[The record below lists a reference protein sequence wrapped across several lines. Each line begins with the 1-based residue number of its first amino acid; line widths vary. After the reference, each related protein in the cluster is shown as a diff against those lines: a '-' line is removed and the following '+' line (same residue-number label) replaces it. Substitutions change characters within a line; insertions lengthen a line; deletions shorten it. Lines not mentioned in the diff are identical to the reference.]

1 MYERMKIGITCYPTY
16 GGSGVVATELGM
28 ELAAR
33 GHEIHFISYAMPTRL
48 NPAHDR
54 IYFHEV
60 ETTAYPLFDHP
71 PYALALA
78 VKMAEVAE
86 SASLD
91 LLHVHY
97 AIPHSVS
104 ALLARSMAAPR
115 RLPFITTLHGTDITL
130 VGNDRSYLPIT
141 RFSIEQS
148 DGVTAI
154 SDYLRERTI
163 KEFDVRRPIE
173 VIRNFVNCDLYHRA
187 EDQSGRT
194 QWATNGE
201 AILMHLSNFRPVK
214 RILDAI
220 EIFALVRAKIP
231 AKLVLVGDGPD
242 RGAGEHLVRQ
252 KKISRD
258 VFFVGKQSNIQE
270 FLGLADLFLL
280 PSDLESFG
288 LAALEAMACEVPVI
302 ATNVGGVPE
311 VVTHGVDGYL
321 VAPRD
326 VAAAANFA
334 IQVLS
339 RADRGREMGQVA
351 RVNARKKFCS
361 NDVIPLY
368 EAYYRQVLEAP
379 ATGQAHA

>member
-1 MYERMKIGITCYPTY
+1 MKIGITCYPTY

-54 IYFHEV
+54 IFFHEV
-60 ETTAYPLFDHP
+60 ETTTYPLFDHP
-71 PYALALA
+71 PYALSLA

-86 SASLD
+86 SAPLD

-154 SDYLRERTI
+154 SDYLRDRTI
-163 KEFDVRRPIE
+163 KEFDIRRPIE

-187 EDQSGRT
+187 EDQSGRAE
-194 QWATNGE
+194 WAPDGE
-201 AILMHLSNFRPVK
+201 AVLMHLSNFRPVK
-214 RILDAI
+214 RVLDVI
-220 EIFALVRAKIP
+220 EIFALVRAKMP
-231 AKLVLVGDGPD
+231 AKLVLIGDGPD

-252 KKISRD
+252 KKLTRD
-258 VFFVGKQSNIQE
+258 VFFVGKQSNIQS

-311 VVTHGVDGYL
+311 VITHGVDGYL

-326 VAAAANFA
+326 VAAAAKYA
-334 IQVLS
+334 IEILS
-339 RADRGREMGQVA
+339 RPDRGREMGQVA

-368 EAYYRQVLEAP
+368 EAYYRRVLEAP
-379 ATGQAHA
+379 ASGQAHA